1 MTYTTALAAAE
12 AHLAALPQGS
22 EAAALT
28 RCDIAEAKAFA
39 RRGALGHAQTAARR
53 AASHR

>member
-1 MTYTTALAAAE
+1 MTYATAILTAE
-12 AHLAALPQGS
+12 AHLAVLPQGS

-39 RRGALGHAQTAARR
+39 RRGDLGNAQVAARR